1 MGTEN
6 LTAEE
11 RKKQIEEAEKSV
23 KAMDDFTSPEKLYD
37 ELIASVRKYHP
48 SDDKIG
54 RASCRERV

>member
-37 ELIASVRKYHP
+37 EDRQCAQISSFR
-48 SDDKIG
+48 
-54 RASCRERV
+54 

>member
-37 ELIASVRKYHP
+37 ELM
-48 SDDKIG
+48 
-54 RASCRERV
+54 REHEALHH